1 MHAQEGIKSYG
12 ERYNMSYRQTSTS
25 PVRSSVTSASCN
37 ETPPLL
43 HTTSDADARPRISLI
58 SRLKTVGP
66 ASRPYSRSPSLSSIS
81 LTDTSSCRYSYDWRQ
96 HDPSLLPG
104 GRSESAA
111 RAILSRGGRMLKR
124 QGSKFSLAAF
134 FLEED
139 PKASNMEVSET
150 CQRPQQSQKKSKG
163 MSSKLTCHS

>member
-1 MHAQEGIKSYG
+1 
-12 ERYNMSYRQTSTS
+12 MSYRQTSTS
-25 PVRSSVTSASCN
+25 PVHSSNTSVSCN

-43 HTTSDADARPRISLI
+43 HTTSDTDTKPRISLI

-81 LTDTSSCRYSYDWRQ
+81 LTDTSSCRYSYDWRH

-104 GRSESAA
+104 GRPESAA

-124 QGSKFSLAAF
+124 QGSKISLAAF
-134 FLEED
+134 FLEEE
-139 PKASNMEVSET
+139 PKSSNMEVSET

-163 MSSKLTCHS
+163 ISSKSICHAWPMVVH

>member
-1 MHAQEGIKSYG
+1 
-12 ERYNMSYRQTSTS
+12 MSYRQTSTS
-25 PVRSSVTSASCN
+25 PVRSSITSASCN

-58 SRLKTVGP
+58 NRLKTVSP

-111 RAILSRGGRMLKR
+111 KAILSRGGRMLKR

-163 MSSKLTCHS
+163 MSSKLTCHSWIMTMR